1 LICEGNALD
10 GLISTWLDEDFGI
23 WFAKIKEGDYTEGT
37 PDNVPGFWFYHA
49 GHPDKIQPQM
59 LSSIVHDNQ

>member
-1 LICEGNALD
+1 
-10 GLISTWLDEDFGI
+10 LDEDFGI

-37 PDNVPGFWFYHA
+37 LDNVPGFWFYHA